1 MRFTGDRARAEYA
14 SMILHAFIQPQ
25 PILAL
30 AETLAA
36 RMHQLN
42 DGRLWMGAHMRRG
55 DCE

>member
-36 RMHQLN
+36 RMRQLN

>member
-1 MRFTGDRARAEYA
+1 MRFTGDSARSKYT
-14 SMILHAFIQPQ
+14 SMILHSFVQPQ

-36 RMHQLN
+36 RMRQLN